1 MNTLN
6 LKLSAKSA
14 AIQPAIKP
22 AAKRIAKRIAMGLG
36 LLAVGTVAA
45 MASSAGGPFSAMN
58 TFMNTTLLPGIGGLG
73 VAGGIGYAAVHA
85 FKHDYGKSA
94 VGAGVAVAGGLVMK
108 NSSWFQSQAQV
119 SAATIGHHLPLI
131 ATALHAVGL

>member
-6 LKLSAKSA
+6 LKLSAKP
-14 AIQPAIKP
+14 AIRPAIKRT
-22 AAKRIAKRIAMGLG
+22 ALGLG

-45 MASSAGGPFSAMN
+45 MAASAGGPFSAMN
-58 TFMNTTLLPGIGGLG
+58 TFMNNVLLPGIGGLG

-108 NSSWFQSQAQV
+108 NSTWFQSQAQV
-119 SAATIGHHLPLI
+119 SAATIGHHVPLI
-131 ATALHAVGL
+131 AAALHAVGL